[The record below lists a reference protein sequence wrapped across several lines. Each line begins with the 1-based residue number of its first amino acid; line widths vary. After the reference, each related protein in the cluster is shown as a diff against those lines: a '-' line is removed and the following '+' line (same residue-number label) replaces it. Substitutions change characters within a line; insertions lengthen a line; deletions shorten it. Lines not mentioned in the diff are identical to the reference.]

1 MATRSKPRVEVRR
14 SERRRRTVSAY
25 RDGETIVVLVPASFS
40 VAEERDW
47 VTKMV
52 ARIQRKEHRQAAPRK
67 WSEEDLMKRALSL
80 SDAYLG
86 GIAVP
91 ESVRWVG
98 NQRSRWGSCTPG
110 ERSIRLSERLQ
121 RMPLWVI
128 DYVIVHELAHL
139 IEPHHNEKFWGW
151 VAHYPAAEKARG
163 YLEGWSD
170 AARLP
175 RPPSEEVGTPSKEV
189 D

>member
-1 MATRSKPRVEVRR
+1 MGKPRVEVRR

-25 RDGETIVVLVPASFS
+25 QDGDTIVVLVPASLT
-40 VAEERDW
+40 VEEERAW
-47 VTKMV
+47 VSKMV
-52 ARIQRKEHRQAAPRK
+52 ARVQRKERRQAAPRR
-67 WSEEDLMKRALSL
+67 WTETDLMARAHAL

-91 ESVRWVG
+91 DSVRWVS
-98 NQRSRWGSCTPG
+98 NQRSRWGSCTPSD
-110 ERSIRLSERLQ
+110 RSIRLSERLQ
-121 RMPLWVI
+121 RMPEWVI

-139 IEPHHNEKFWGW
+139 IEAHHNDKFWAW
-151 VAHYPAAEKARG
+151 VSHYPDAEKAKG
-163 YLEGWSD
+163 YLAGWSD

-175 RPPSEEVGTPSKEV
+175 QPPSERVVPGESV